1 MLVIRLFD
9 NPVFDLKGIEFMLTP
24 NFHVLSL
31 GLGLD
36 MPLLDWL
43 QKYTFPLEKSL
54 ADPTL
59 AKKVYSS
66 AISSTLNSGTTCAS
80 YYGTIHLESSEVLCD
95 TAEAKGQRAL
105 VGKVNERKQQ

>member
-1 MLVIRLFD
+1 M
-9 NPVFDLKGIEFMLTP
+9 
-24 NFHVLSL
+24 HVLFS

-105 VGKVNERKQQ
+105 VGKVYQRQQRYYDLTWQPRHFTYNLVETYC

>member
-1 MLVIRLFD
+1 
-9 NPVFDLKGIEFMLTP
+9 
-24 NFHVLSL
+24 
-31 GLGLD
+31 

-54 ADPTL
+54 SDPTL
-59 AKKVYSS
+59 ARKVYSS

-95 TAEAKGQRAL
+95 TAEEKGQRAL
-105 VGKVNERKQQ
+105 VGKVNQRQQKCYELTYKK